1 HAAAVR
7 AAGPG
12 RIPAAVARGRELPRR
27 RRGAAALLRGRWR
40 GTPGHFRDQEAQRC
54 ARTQH
59 PRDPAVRGHRHR
71 GGCAAAA
78 LPRRA
83 HGHASLPWGGRG
95 ADGDAARMSRGDALE
110 NRVLV
115 HAPSGKDATLACEV
129 LTRAGIHCHICPN
142 VTALEDQLAAGAA
155 AVLLTEEA
163 LTPATRHRLRD
174 VLGNQPRWSDL
185 PLVVLMRPGPPSPLS
200 IELAGEVGNV
210 TLVED
215 RK

>member
-1 HAAAVR
+1 
-7 AAGPG
+7 
-12 RIPAAVARGRELPRR
+12 
-27 RRGAAALLRGRWR
+27 
-40 GTPGHFRDQEAQRC
+40 
-54 ARTQH
+54 
-59 PRDPAVRGHRHR
+59 
-71 GGCAAAA
+71 
-78 LPRRA
+78 
-83 HGHASLPWGGRG
+83 
-95 ADGDAARMSRGDALE
+95 
-110 NRVLV
+110 LV

-210 TLVED
+210 TLVERPVRIGALVSTLRVALRARERQYQIRAHLEAQQAHAEALREAD
-215 RK
+215 QRKDEFLATLA